1 MAPLKSNKDRTTTTS
16 SQQKGPYSKKALLHA
31 ELSRERCAELVL
43 LLGFVIVAAFM
54 MTVVLLLLLFV
65 FLAGGVLQKLLALT
79 PLRAVTFLSALL
91 LMRARPCRACHRVVP
106 LPRVRH
112 RSPRIGSTHR
122 IPTHRLA
129 AHRVGLQ
136 HASARFGSH
145 ASDCTIAVLRI
156 GSLRIVLR

>member
-1 MAPLKSNKDRTTTTS
+1 MVPHF
-16 SQQKGPYSKKALLHA
+16 QKALLYA
-31 ELSRERCAELVL
+31 ELQRERCTELVL

-65 FLAGGVLQKLLALT
+65 FLTGGVTCVLQNPLALT